1 MDILSLFVGLVL
13 GFILGSGTLLFYMK
27 WKMTRQL
34 NAMQQNMEGMFDM
47 TEDMMQDFEMDEESL
62 SQEEEK
68 E

>member
-1 MDILSLFVGLVL
+1 MDILSLLVGLVL

-47 TEDMMQDFEMDEESL
+47 TEDMMQAFEMDEESL

>member
-1 MDILSLFVGLVL
+1 MDILSLLVGLVL